1 MTEPAYSSAFVVD
14 NVQRQRFELA
24 VEGSIVFA
32 DYQLR
37 SGQLLITHVDTPPAL
52 RGRGLAS
59 ILMRGLVD
67 QAGMRGLKIIPI
79 CSYAQDWMQKHKA

>member
-1 MTEPAYSSAFVVD
+1 MTEPANLSALVVD

-24 VEGSIVFA
+24 TQGSIVFA

-37 SGQLLITHVDTPPAL
+37 SGQILITHVDTPPAL
-52 RGRGLAS
+52 RSRGLAS

-67 QAGMRGLKIIPI
+67 QASKRGLKIIPI
-79 CSYAQDWMQKHKA
+79 CSYAQDWMQKNTH

>member
-1 MTEPAYSSAFVVD
+1 MTEPAYSSALVVD

-24 VEGSIVFA
+24 VQGGVVFA
-32 DYQLR
+32 DYEHR
-37 SGQLLITHVDTPPAL
+37 SGQILITHVDTPPAL

-67 QAGMRGLKIIPI
+67 QAAKRRLKIIPI
-79 CSYAQDWMQKHKA
+79 CSYAQDWMKKNIA